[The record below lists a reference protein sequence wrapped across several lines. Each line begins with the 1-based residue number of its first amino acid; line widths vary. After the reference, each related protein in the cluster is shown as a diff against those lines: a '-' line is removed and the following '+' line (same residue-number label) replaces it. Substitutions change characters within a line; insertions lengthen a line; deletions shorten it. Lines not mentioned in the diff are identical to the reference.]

1 MTNERCCCQE
11 PWKLRLGV
19 HRLTIP
25 CPSNPPLPQTWVK
38 ARQASDFS
46 LFAPALEKWVALR
59 RERAAL
65 IDPGK
70 PVYDVLLDDY
80 QPGLTSARLD
90 SIFDQ
95 VCACVMGW
103 MGEVM

>member
-1 MTNERCCCQE
+1 M
-11 PWKLRLGV
+11 
-19 HRLTIP
+19 
-25 CPSNPPLPQTWVK
+25 
-38 ARQASDFS
+38 
-46 LFAPALEKWVALR
+46 ALR